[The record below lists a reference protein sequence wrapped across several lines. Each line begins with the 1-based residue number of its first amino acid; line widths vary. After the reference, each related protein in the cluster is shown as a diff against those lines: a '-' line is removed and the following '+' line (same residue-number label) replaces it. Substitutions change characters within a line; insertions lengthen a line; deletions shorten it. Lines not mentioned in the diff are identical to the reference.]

1 MKKHSILHIITTILA
16 VLTLISCSRKKD
28 KFVNRSWHAMTA
40 KYNTLYNGEV
50 SFEEGRQNL
59 IESYQDNYW
68 KQLPIERLEIREE
81 VSLRSEN
88 ENKSFAR
95 AEEKAAKAIQ
105 RHSININDR
114 ERNPQIDESFIL
126 LGKARYFDQR
136 FIQALEAF
144 NYILYKYPTSNSIN
158 DARVWKAKTHIRL
171 DNNEGAIRVLKRLLI
186 EDKIQMTKQERANA
200 SSMLAQAYV
209 NLKHRDSA
217 IAPMKVAAANT
228 QINEEKGRYRY
239 ILGQLYNKVR
249 ERDSA
254 NLEFDKII
262 RLNRRVPREYLINA
276 YLSKA
281 RNLEIESDDQIA
293 FLDILNK
300 LEKNWEN
307 RPFLDK
313 IYYEKAIFFF
323 GIDSLDIAEEYYE
336 KSLRTNTQ
344 DKYLRSLNYE
354 TIGRLKFDKGLYKS
368 AGAYMDS
375 TLALLDPNIKRYRV
389 IKKKRDNLDNVI
401 LYEGIVK
408 NNDSI
413 LSLTKMSKADQLV
426 YFLKYTDSLK
436 ADKKKQ
442 IKRQK
447 AISSKS
453 LQSTN
458 SFAKKSSGAN
468 NQLFYFYNSTTL
480 ENGKSQFEAIY
491 GKRELVDNW
500 KVSSLNEFEQ
510 VAEALDKIDKDY
522 DIDADEKFNPQL
534 YVDKIPT
541 DAKVIDSLNT
551 TLNEAYFEL
560 GVVYKEQLKEY
571 SKATDKFELLL
582 ANNPNEKYI
591 MSAKYNLYKIYQS
604 VGNFIRE
611 EKLRKDILENH
622 PDSRYAAIVKD
633 PFKKISANVD
643 SDEARYTDVYKLYSE
658 QDYIEALSKLNVFT
672 EEYEGDPV
680 VAKFQLLKALTLG
693 KTEGVSKMK
702 ELLTHIALTYPKSEE
717 GVKAQQL
724 VDETVPYLEDLKLTI
739 DQSGDKKYNVLFNFS
754 PSEIENAQLFKTKLD
769 SLIKKRNFNYLKTSV
784 DFYSKETMFVAIHGL
799 KGKVQARAMNAILRD
814 NDSGINLDRDG
825 LSVSTDNYRV
835 IQAQKNLEYY
845 KQIRDSIYY

>member
-16 VLTLISCSRKKD
+16 VLTLISCSRKKN
-28 KFVNRSWHAMTA
+28 KFVNRSWHAVTT

-50 SFEEGRQNL
+50 SFDEGRQTL

-68 KQLPIERLEIREE
+68 KQLPIERLEVRDE
-81 VSLRSEN
+81 VFLQSQT

-105 RHSININDR
+105 KHSINITGI
-114 ERNPQIDESFIL
+114 EHNPQIDESFIL

-136 FIQALEAF
+136 FVQALEAF
-144 NYILYKYPTSNSIN
+144 NYILYKYPTCNSIN

-171 DNNEGAIRVLKRLLI
+171 DNNEGAIKVLKRLLI
-186 EDKIQMTKQERANA
+186 EEKIQMTKQERANA

-209 NLKHRDSA
+209 NLKHKDSA
-217 IAPMKVAAANT
+217 IAPMKVAAEYT

-262 RLNRRVPREYLINA
+262 KLNRRVPREYLINA

-281 RNLEIESDDQIA
+281 RNLEIQSDDQIA

-323 GIDSLDIAEEYYE
+323 GIDSLDIAQEYYE
-336 KSLRTNTQ
+336 KSLRTNTK
-344 DKYLRSLNYE
+344 DEYLRSLNYE

-375 TLALLDPNIKRYRV
+375 TLTLLDPNTKRYRV
-389 IKKKRDNLDNVI
+389 IKKKRDNLDDVI
-401 LYEGIVK
+401 LYEGTVR

-413 LSLTKMSKADQLV
+413 LKLTKLSKSEQLT
-426 YFLKYTDSLK
+426 YFLNYTDSLK
-436 ADKKKQ
+436 TEKQ
-442 IKRQK
+442 KEIKRQK
-447 AISSKS
+447 SIRAKS
-453 LQSTN
+453 LQTTN
-458 SFAKKSSGAN
+458 SRTTNLSPSKK
-468 NQLFYFYNSTTL
+468 QLFYFYNPVTL
-480 ENGKSQFEAIY
+480 KNGQAQFEAIY
-491 GKRELVDNW
+491 GKRKLVDYW
-500 KVSSLNEFEQ
+500 KVASLNEFEQ
-510 VAEALDKIDKDY
+510 VAEAFDKIDEDY

-534 YVDKIPT
+534 YVDKIPN
-541 DAKVIDSLNT
+541 DPKVIDSLKT
-551 TLNEAYFEL
+551 SLNEAYFEL

-571 SKATDKFELLL
+571 GKAIDKFEVLL
-582 ANNPNEKYI
+582 ANQPEEKYV
-591 MSAKYNLYKIYQS
+591 MPAKYNLYKIYQS

-611 EKLRKDILENH
+611 EKLRNDILENH
-622 PDSRYAAIVKD
+622 PDSRYAAIVKN
-633 PFKKISANVD
+633 PSKKVSVIAN
-643 SDEARYTDVYKLYSE
+643 SDESRYANAYKLYAD
-658 QDYIEALSKLNVFT
+658 QNYIEALGKLNDYT
-672 EEYEGDPV
+672 NEYEGDPI

-693 KTEGVSKMK
+693 KLHGVSKMK
-702 ELLTHIALTYPKSEE
+702 DLLEYVALTYPKIRE
-717 GVKAQQL
+717 GEKAQQL
-724 VDETVPYLEDLKLTI
+724 IDETIPYLEELDFTI
-739 DQSGDKKYNVLFNFS
+739 DEKGDKKYNVLYDFASSQNVT
-754 PSEIENAQLFKTKLD
+754 AQQLKTKLD
-769 SLIKKRNFNYLKTSV
+769 TLIKRRNFSYLKTSV

-799 KGKVQARAMNAILRD
+799 KGKVQARAMKAIVRD
-814 NDSGINLDRDG
+814 YNNGFNLNQEG
-825 LSVSTDNYRV
+825 LSISTDNYRV
-835 IQAQKNLEYY
+835 VQAKKNLEYY